1 MPILNRK
8 AMDEVNAGSGSSG
21 QDRRNLF
28 GTSVQ
33 RKQEPPKKEYTGSH
47 GLEASEMSRVRK
59 SHERKSTMLSTRLKM
74 GSAWLCLAAI
84 PAIFGCANDKTYTR
98 ARVGFLELHG
108 KDCDRLAWSGTA
120 SESSRSGTCTASSKR
135 GTTTASAK
143 YKQGYVKRKHNTAFA
158 PRSTSEPASTRDLPP
173 NAKLGECYARVYVPP
188 KFHTMTERILVRE
201 ASDKIEIIPAVY
213 EWEEARVL
221 VKEASTQLVA
231 VPARFFPQDYVVETS
246 PGHVTWMKADQAR
259 CVADTPGPP
268 PQDIFCLVNEP
279 PTTTTILTKRLL
291 KGATFEELIVPAE
304 YQTIRRQKLVRP
316 ASMRRV
322 TVPAEFQEV
331 EKTVMVTPASMEWQR
346 VTCDSRAVTK
356 DKVVRRTADR
366 NW

>member
-1 MPILNRK
+1 
-8 AMDEVNAGSGSSG
+8 
-21 QDRRNLF
+21 
-28 GTSVQ
+28 
-33 RKQEPPKKEYTGSH
+33 
-47 GLEASEMSRVRK
+47 MSRVRK
-59 SHERKSTMLSTRLKM
+59 SNERKSTMLSTRLKI
-74 GSAWLCLAAI
+74 GSAWLCMAAI
-84 PAIFGCANDKTYTR
+84 PAISGCANDKTYTR

-108 KDCDRLAWSGTA
+108 KDCDRLARSRTP
-120 SESSRSGTCTASSKR
+120 SESSRSGTATASSKSE
-135 GTTTASAK
+135 TTTASSKSETVTASSK
-143 YKQGYVKRKHNTAFA
+143 YKQGHAKRKHNTAFA
-158 PRSTSEPASTRDLPP
+158 PRSTSEHAATRDMPP

-188 KFHTMTERILVRE
+188 KFDTVTERVRVRE
-201 ASDKIEIIPAVY
+201 ASDKIEIIPAVF
-213 EWEEARVL
+213 EWEEARVM

-231 VPARFFPQDYVVETS
+231 VPARFLPQDYVVETS

-291 KGATFEELIVPAE
+291 KGATVEELIVPAE

-331 EKTVMVTPASMEWQR
+331 EKTVMVTPARMEWQR

>member
-1 MPILNRK
+1 M
-8 AMDEVNAGSGSSG
+8 
-21 QDRRNLF
+21 
-28 GTSVQ
+28 
-33 RKQEPPKKEYTGSH
+33 
-47 GLEASEMSRVRK
+47 
-59 SHERKSTMLSTRLKM
+59 
-74 GSAWLCLAAI
+74 
-84 PAIFGCANDKTYTR
+84 
-98 ARVGFLELHG
+98 
-108 KDCDRLAWSGTA
+108 
-120 SESSRSGTCTASSKR
+120 
-135 GTTTASAK
+135 
-143 YKQGYVKRKHNTAFA
+143 
-158 PRSTSEPASTRDLPP
+158 PP

-188 KFHTMTERILVRE
+188 KFDTVTERVRVRE

-221 VKEASTQLVA
+221 VKEASTRLVA

-331 EKTVMVTPASMEWQR
+331 EKTVMVTPARMEWQR

-356 DKVVRRTADR
+356 DKLVRRTADR
-366 NW
+366 NR